1 MAIVE
6 VKLVTPGIYSTWHVQ
21 REELRQKNQWQMIA
35 TCTAMSDALCN
46 ISWSFCPSLLKVR
59 IRLITV

>member
-21 REELRQKNQWQMIA
+21 REELRQK
-35 TCTAMSDALCN
+35 
-46 ISWSFCPSLLKVR
+46 ISGK
-59 IRLITV
+59 